1 MLNYKL
7 AAALHGRLQELC
19 INETVLKTPIVFERE
34 GNINN
39 GFIISIAEAIDAD
52 AEALELTANSMNSI
66 DIGAKDSFAQRKN
79 AMCDAI
85 VSANE
90 AVFNRGSVGGCTIVS
105 AAVKGKQ
112 LAITNLGCGAAFL
125 LHGGGLKRLTDEHCT
140 YSMVNDEGVKLNTR
154 YIGLEDKTGLNLPVY
169 DDEKLN
175 AGDVILLCSS
185 TVCDTLVEDELL
197 SLLQLPGTLTER
209 INMIKTA
216 VMDANPDEDELDLS
230 LAIIEVGRESGAEVG
245 SFGGRRL
252 PDLHESPW
260 YALALAGVF
269 IVAAVGIIIA
279 SHNMKTNG
287 GNAGGIESPTTTPII
302 TYGTW
307 NPVATPIPGNS
318 NQPGGNT
325 SKVDPNASST
335 PILSPNPGG
344 GGNKVVGGGSGGNGG
359 NGGGNTSIINP
370 GGGGGGT
377 STNPP
382 VGGGGK
388 PLPKPTPSQ
397 PPVYTPPVASD
408 TPVPSDKPT
417 PTPDVPTD
425 EPVTDAPETDEPVTD
440 EPVTDEPVTD
450 EPVTDEPVTDAP
462 TEPPTPEDTPEP
474 EGPNPESNPMVKP

>member
-34 GNINN
+34 GNINS
-39 GFIISIAEAIDAD
+39 GFIISMVEAIDAD

-90 AVFNRGSVGGCTIVS
+90 AVFNKGSGGGCTIVS
-105 AAVKGKQ
+105 ATVKGKQ
-112 LAITNLGCGAAFL
+112 LAITNLGCSAAFL

-140 YSMVNDEGVKLNTR
+140 FSMIKDEGVKLNTR

-185 TVCDTLVEDELL
+185 KVCDALGEDELL
-197 SLLQLPGTLTER
+197 SMLQLSNTLTER
-209 INMIKTA
+209 VNMIKTA
-216 VMDANPDEDELDLS
+216 VMDANPDEDELDFS

-252 PDLHESPW
+252 PELHESPW

-269 IVAAVGIIIA
+269 IAAAVIIIIV
-279 SHNMKTNG
+279 SHNMKTSG
-287 GNAGGIESPTTTPII
+287 GNGGGIESPTTTPII
-302 TYGTW
+302 TNGTW

-318 NQPGGNT
+318 NQPGGNFN
-325 SKVDPNASST
+325 SKIDPNASPT
-335 PILSPNPGG
+335 PILSLNPGS
-344 GGNKVVGGGSGGNGG
+344 GGNKVIGGGNGG
-359 NGGGNTSIINP
+359 SNGGGNTSIINP
-370 GGGGGGT
+370 GGNGGGGT

-382 VGGGGK
+382 GGGGK
-388 PLPKPTPSQ
+388 PLPKPTPQ
-397 PPVYTPPVASD
+397 PPVYTPPVASN
-408 TPVPSDKPT
+408 TPVPPDKPT
-417 PTPDVPTD
+417 PTPSPNVP
-425 EPVTDAPETDEPVTD
+425 TDAPETDEPVTD
-440 EPVTDEPVTD
+440 VPETDEPATDAPVTDEPVTD
-450 EPVTDEPVTDAP
+450 TP

-474 EGPNPESNPMVKP
+474 EEPNPESNPTVKP